1 MKASTLISM
10 AAVDRI
16 AVTVALATALS
27 SAVAQA
33 APVTDW
39 RTYKATTATTLAGQ
53 GTDDPIVGDLLG
65 NTATPSFVIG
75 YLASPAVL
83 GANVGD
89 KVTFTFGVAFNDA
102 TGMSNNG
109 DNFRF
114 ALFDLNGEAQDS
126 ATGGAGSGP
135 NYAAA
140 GTDNTDDYRGYVF
153 GHRGGAGAGAGGS
166 IRERISALVTG
177 DNAFA
182 ATGDNSPTAP
192 SLGAV
197 GGDPIPLVSDVNGNG
212 AGTDYTGE
220 LTLTRT
226 AAGVD
231 LSGKFI
237 GSNPTNLGNIYEAS
251 DNTPPSSST
260 FGAVGFLIGNAL
272 SVDEVTFTDVDVAV
286 IPAGATL
293 DADFDGDGDIDGD
306 DFLTWQRGV
315 GGSNVTNADGNADG
329 DADVDGDDLAV
340 WKTQFGA
347 TPATASVGAVPEPAS
362 LALLAA
368 GAGALL
374 FRRRE
379 SAA

>member
-1 MKASTLISM
+1 
-10 AAVDRI
+10 
-16 AVTVALATALS
+16 
-27 SAVAQA
+27 
-33 APVTDW
+33 
-39 RTYKATTATTLAGQ
+39 
-53 GTDDPIVGDLLG
+53 
-65 NTATPSFVIG
+65 
-75 YLASPAVL
+75 
-83 GANVGD
+83 
-89 KVTFTFGVAFNDA
+89 
-102 TGMSNNG
+102 
-109 DNFRF
+109 
-114 ALFDLNGEAQDS
+114 
-126 ATGGAGSGP
+126 
-135 NYAAA
+135 
-140 GTDNTDDYRGYVF
+140 
-153 GHRGGAGAGAGGS
+153 
-166 IRERISALVTG
+166 
-177 DNAFA
+177 
-182 ATGDNSPTAP
+182 
-192 SLGAV
+192 
-197 GGDPIPLVSDVNGNG
+197 VNGNG

-315 GGSNVTNADGNADG
+315 GGPNVTNADGNADG